1 MESITFIMEAYAAIA
16 AGPSFDEPTR
26 APKARVLNVER
37 NEVAAIAQE
46 AHRSTKISTAL
57 SMEVLD
63 VNVSSADTNVA
74 LK

>member
-1 MESITFIMEAYAAIA
+1 MENITFIMEAYAVIA
-16 AGPSFDEPTR
+16 AGPFFDEPTR

-37 NEVAAIAQE
+37 NEVVAIAQE
-46 AHRSTKISTAL
+46 AHISTKIRIAL

-63 VNVSSADTNVA
+63 VNVSSADTSVA

>member
-1 MESITFIMEAYAAIA
+1 MLSWTLVVIFLRSWVARISLRIA
-16 AGPSFDEPTR
+16 AQT
-26 APKARVLNVER
+26 RVLNVER
-37 NEVAAIAQE
+37 YEVVAIAQE